1 MEWPKY
7 VKCVKGL
14 AYASLHFKQKMC
26 PIFFYLKMNVTL
38 FIAISV
44 TRLGDFWKI
53 LSTNFLTKVA
63 KIIGDFGAIYN
74 NGTFYVKM
82 LWLITFVILGL
93 LFIATFAHSDSDQY
107 LLGLMLGGTMRKKS
121 KAICWLKLFLFFVQ
135 RIWFISIVRRRDLSQ
150 FLTTEEGTDLK
161 NWAVVVTQL
170 PMVGFDLGISA
181 VRSDHSANCVKVW
194 C

>member
-1 MEWPKY
+1 MR
-7 VKCVKGL
+7 
-14 AYASLHFKQKMC
+14 
-26 PIFFYLKMNVTL
+26 
-38 FIAISV
+38 ISV
-44 TRLGDFWKI
+44 TEWAKFWKI

-121 KAICWLKLFLFFVQ
+121 KAICRLKFFLFFVEQ
-135 RIWFISIVRRRDLSQ
+135 LWFISIVRRRDLSQ